1 VTIQPEFIRVSRP
14 GSGPG
19 FNVIEGQVQALE
31 FAGEFYD
38 ADIAVN
44 NRVIRTRASP
54 DLQLAV
60 GDAVEVWLDPAR
72 CRFLDA

>member
-1 VTIQPEFIRVSRP
+1 
-14 GSGPG
+14 
-19 FNVIEGQVQALE
+19 VIEGQVQALE